1 LVFNVIEG
9 SIAVPAARLTAD
21 AVRGC
26 VVIKCHASLI
36 VRLALVGAAPVLL
49 FDRWVKV
56 FGDCLAAK
64 AADDRSDG
72 CTYNGTHWT
81 CGDCACH
88 GRSSDTS
95 SGCAYPHAH
104 RVRAGRA
111 GGSRFNDGCLVLSPM
126 CVSGCTVGPRCGESN
141 GGPVRAKSAV
151 R

>member
-111 GGSRFNDGCLVLSPM
+111 GDWVAIQRWLPCVVIHVCLRLYR
-126 CVSGCTVGPRCGESN
+126 GTTVRRE
-141 GGPVRAKSAV
+141 
-151 R
+151 